1 MMIEPNIDL
10 IHYKP
15 SVQHVLRFSFCIPAW
30 DLCVYQLCPTEIAY
44 WAKKYVAVFTK
55 AAHWTTGFDLS
66 KL

>member
-1 MMIEPNIDL
+1 MIEPNIDL

-44 WAKKYVAVFTK
+44 WAKNTL
-55 AAHWTTGFDLS
+55 LS
-66 KL
+66 LPRPHTEWLAL